1 LITSAGFI
9 VRDPLGR
16 GLSLGLN
23 AFGVPAIESF

>member
-16 GLSLGLN
+16 GLSLGLI
-23 AFGVPAIESF
+23 AFAVPAIESF